1 MKSKTNSE
9 TTTNFLNE
17 QGKASEEKIEVSEYS
32 IFSMSLMSKWSYYI
46 VFCKTVHFLLVALK
60 SSAGNFEMLK
70 FDRKKTE

>member
-32 IFSMSLMSKWSYYI
+32 IFSMSLMSK
-46 VFCKTVHFLLVALK
+46 
-60 SSAGNFEMLK
+60 
-70 FDRKKTE
+70 